1 MKVTKRN
8 MVGVATA
15 LFMSGMC
22 IQPLLAAEP
31 ALPEQDRTHLLGDWG
46 GARSRLAE
54 HGIIFD
60 FQATQFY
67 QGVVDGS
74 PGTNDWQYG
83 LKGDYFLTVIGEK
96 AGLWKGVIFNVHA
109 ETRAGDDVN
118 ALTGLSPANVNMLM
132 PNSDN
137 TTAITQAM
145 AIQMVGQQTGL
156 LAGKINALDLVD
168 MVFHTGR
175 GIDGF
180 MNTSLVLPLGLGRTV
195 PLALPA
201 AGVLK
206 FRGKEI
212 QGAAMAYDPN
222 NCATTTCLDPL
233 FRDGAALAGLW
244 KFYTGRGHDGAR
256 AGYVSVGGTWSGKE
270 YTVVDPAS
278 LYFNPGEGL
287 SLTKTQ
293 ESWSIFSVVDQP
305 LWTDASDPNR
315 ALTFKGMYTITD
327 GEANPIKWSATAALE
342 VASPIRSRDKDTFSV
357 GYFHNEL
364 SNGFK
369 NTVGPLLSV
378 AATVVNRTP
387 TRIAIEDTDG
397 FEAYYKA
404 QVTPGFAMTGD
415 VQVIT
420 ATLSTND
427 TKLVTGVRGKLT
439 F

>member
-1 MKVTKRN
+1 
-8 MVGVATA
+8 
-15 LFMSGMC
+15 
-22 IQPLLAAEP
+22 
-31 ALPEQDRTHLLGDWG
+31 
-46 GARSRLAE
+46 
-54 HGIIFD
+54 
-60 FQATQFY
+60 
-67 QGVVDGS
+67 
-74 PGTNDWQYG
+74 
-83 LKGDYFLTVIGEK
+83 
-96 AGLWKGVIFNVHA
+96 
-109 ETRAGDDVN
+109 
-118 ALTGLSPANVNMLM
+118 
-132 PNSDN
+132 
-137 TTAITQAM
+137 
-145 AIQMVGQQTGL
+145 
-156 LAGKINALDLVD
+156 

-244 KFYTGRGHDGAR
+244 KFYTGSGHDGAR

-287 SLTKTQ
+287 SLTKSQ

-364 SNGFK
+364 SSGFK

-397 FEAYYKA
+397 FEGYYKA
-404 QVTPGFAMTGD
+404 QVTPWFAMTGD

-427 TKLVTGVRGKLT
+427 TKLVTGVRGKIT